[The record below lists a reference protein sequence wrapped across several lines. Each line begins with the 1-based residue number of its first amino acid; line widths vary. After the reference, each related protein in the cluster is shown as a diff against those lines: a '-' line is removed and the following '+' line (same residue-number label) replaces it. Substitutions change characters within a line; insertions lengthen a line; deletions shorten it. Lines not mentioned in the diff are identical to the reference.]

1 MTSFRPS
8 RDNRPD
14 THPLALDMKYH
25 RAVTSPL
32 LDRWPSV
39 EDRQLLRQSFTR
51 LIPKS
56 DLAVQDF
63 YDQLFAEH
71 PSVRPLFPED
81 LSELH
86 EKFMMMLAWF
96 VEYLDQPEQAVEEA
110 KQLGLRHRHYGAAA
124 AHYGPVGAVL
134 LGVLTAHAGLSEAEK
149 AAWGNLYGLIC
160 DLMLNGAKG
169 NS

>member
-1 MTSFRPS
+1 MTSFRPA

-14 THPLALDMKYH
+14 THPLALDMNYH
-25 RAVTSPL
+25 LPVTSPL
-32 LDRWPSV
+32 ADRWPSV
-39 EDRQLLRQSFTR
+39 EDRHLLRQSFTR

-56 DLAVQDF
+56 DLAVEDF

-96 VEYLDQPEQAVEEA
+96 VEYLDRPDEAALEA
-110 KQLGLRHRHYGAAA
+110 KQLGQRHRHYGADV
-124 AHYGPVGAVL
+124 AHYAPVGAVL
-134 LGVLTAHAGLSEAEK
+134 LGVLSNHAGLSESEK

-160 DLMLNGAKG
+160 ELMLDGAKG
-169 NS
+169 SS